1 MTETWFNCSVLDN
14 EETDRM
20 NLIGTWVIK
29 EYFTET
35 ETGHE
40 WRLVSDLQNDNTL
53 TDAVREFLTTR
64 LVFEE
69 DGTLK
74 NLYAVPDGVSQEEL
88 ERAVESGEIKLYDS
102 RTIVEETAWKEENGK
117 FYYDSGILV
126 DYGQVFFYSGQTF
139 SRWREIK
146 RTEDGIE
153 WLCCRLVKSE

>member
-1 MTETWFNCSVLDN
+1 M
-14 EETDRM
+14 
-20 NLIGTWVIK
+20 
-29 EYFTET
+29 
-35 ETGHE
+35 
-40 WRLVSDLQNDNTL
+40 WRPVSD
-53 TDAVREFLTTR
+53 VRNAPAATKTVRQFLTVR
-64 LVFEE
+64 LIFEA

-74 NLYAVPDGVSQEEL
+74 QLFDLPDGVSREEL

-126 DYGQVFFYSGQTF
+126 DYGQVPFCSGWTF